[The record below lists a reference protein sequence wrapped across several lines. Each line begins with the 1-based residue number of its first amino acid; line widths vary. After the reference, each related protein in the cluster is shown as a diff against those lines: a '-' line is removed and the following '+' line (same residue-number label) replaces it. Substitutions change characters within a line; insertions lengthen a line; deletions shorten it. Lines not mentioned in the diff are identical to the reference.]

1 MESRLGEGLRSAAA
15 FLVQEPAWTPP
26 TVVAASKVVA
36 LRERAPGESEES
48 YQAYR
53 RTRRAQQKAI
63 NEEQRPPRDR
73 TGRKRPAQ
81 DAQRAQARIQ
91 KHVRRSLGDALDVV
105 ASSGAATAHLVPDV
119 PCPSPPAMNHVWT
132 PDSTW
137 CSCKFGSPCAS
148 IMTCTDWHA
157 RFEVA
162 ARNGWQD
169 HVTVSEQ
176 LSMADVKDHFGEWL
190 ADRSVRFAPIAGRAS
205 DVERVARASVSPAGL
220 ADEGDL

>member
-15 FLVQEPAWTPP
+15 ILVQEPAWTPP
-26 TVVAASKVVA
+26 SVVAASKVVA

-137 CSCKFGSPCAS
+137 CSCKFAS
-148 IMTCTDWHA
+148 SA
-157 RFEVA
+157 R
-162 ARNGWQD
+162 
-169 HVTVSEQ
+169 
-176 LSMADVKDHFGEWL
+176 
-190 ADRSVRFAPIAGRAS
+190 RALPS
-205 DVERVARASVSPAGL
+205 
-220 ADEGDL
+220 